1 VAVLSLSGIIHSFI
15 SAGNGS
21 TASFISAGNR
31 SAASF
36 IHSFISV
43 SAGVSVGAGA
53 GTLSRDHARVGW
65 G

>member
-1 VAVLSLSGIIHSFI
+1 MDPQRHSLVLVIDPQ
-15 SAGNGS
+15 
-21 TASFISAGNR
+21 R
-31 SAASF
+31 
-36 IHSFISV
+36 HSFISV